1 MNDER
6 FFDLAM
12 KAIAQQANDAERKDL
27 DAMLAD
33 KPELR
38 AELLRLER
46 DALVAK
52 DALPLVAA
60 CTESTGQFPA
70 YARERLQT
78 TVRQTLGGLK
88 SGGREPSGG
97 LALPNRGPAW
107 GWRWVLGGLAMA
119 TLLVVGFT
127 KHYGVRSNGNPTNGG
142 VVELGQAGGVV
153 ESPTLDV
160 SSPTA
165 FVSLVPVIEIAMLDT
180 TGGTRG
186 ANNYGVTIL
195 EQALLEQTWKGTPVQ
210 SFSSVSELQAWEKNW
225 PTNGGRPAAR
235 VVYDRAS
242 GEVRVSGRSQG
253 RVFQKTFH
261 YSPLAIGRLG
271 PAAARMATSDVERD
285 LTTTLQHAKA
295 FIEEQTER

>member
-38 AELLRLER
+38 AELLRLEK
-46 DALVAK
+46 DALVAE
-52 DALPLVAA
+52 DALPFVAA

-107 GWRWVLGGLAMA
+107 GWRWVLGGLVMA
-119 TLLVVGFT
+119 TPLVVGLFT
-127 KHYGVRSNGNPTNGG
+127 QHYSKPTNGG
-142 VVELGQAGGVV
+142 VVELGQTGGVV
-153 ESPTLDV
+153 KSPTLDV

-186 ANNYGVTIL
+186 ANNYGVTFL

-261 YSPLAIGRLG
+261 YSPPAIGWLG
-271 PAAARMATSDVERD
+271 PAAARVATSDVERD
-285 LTTTLQHAKA
+285 LTTTLQQAKA

>member
-12 KAIAQQANDAERKDL
+12 KAIAQQANDAERKDI

-38 AELLRLER
+38 AELLRLEK

-60 CTESTGQFPA
+60 CTESTSQFPA

-97 LALPNRGPAW
+97 LALRSRGRAW

-119 TLLVVGFT
+119 MLLVVGLLFT
-127 KHYGVRSNGNPTNGG
+127 EHRMVPSNGSPTNRGLVKLGRTLGG
-142 VVELGQAGGVV
+142 VL
-153 ESPTLDV
+153 ESPTFDA
-160 SSPTA
+160 SSPTPFA
-165 FVSLVPVIEIAMLDT
+165 SLVPVIEIAMLDT

-186 ANNYGVTIL
+186 ADTNEIATL
-195 EQALLEQTWKGTPVQ
+195 KESWKGTPVQ
-210 SFSSVSELQAWEKNW
+210 NFSSVSELQAWEKNW
-225 PTNGGRPAAR
+225 PSDGGRPAAKI
-235 VVYDRAS
+235 VYDPGV
-242 GEVRVSGRSQG
+242 GEVRLSGRSQE
-253 RVFQKTFH
+253 RVFQKNFPVKTD
-261 YSPLAIGRLG
+261 LA
-271 PAAARMATSDVERD
+271 
-285 LTTTLQHAKA
+285 TTLQQVRVFVREHLPP
-295 FIEEQTER
+295 ER

>member
-38 AELLRLER
+38 AELLRLEK

-60 CTESTGQFPA
+60 CTESTSQFPA

-78 TVRQTLGGLK
+78 TVRQTLGGPK

-119 TLLVVGFT
+119 TLLVVGLFT
-127 KHYGVRSNGNPTNGG
+127 HFSMVMSNGNG
-142 VVELGQAGGVV
+142 VVK
-153 ESPTLDV
+153 SPTFDV

-165 FVSLVPVIEIAMLDT
+165 FVSLVPVIEIATLDT

-186 ANNYGVTIL
+186 DTNEIATL
-195 EQALLEQTWKGTPVQ
+195 KESWKGAPVQ
-210 SFSSVSELQAWEKNW
+210 NFSSVSELQAWEKNW
-225 PTNGGRPAAR
+225 ASDGGRPVAKI
-235 VVYDRAS
+235 VYDPAV
-242 GEVRVSGRSQG
+242 GEVSVSGRSQE
-253 RVFQKTFH
+253 RVFQKTF
-261 YSPLAIGRLG
+261 PVETDLA
-271 PAAARMATSDVERD
+271 
-285 LTTTLQHAKA
+285 TTLQQVRV
-295 FIEEQTER
+295 FVREQTKK